1 MLALDEREWDF
12 LWKPVT
18 GQASLERSKEPVE
31 VASWEDG
38 VLGLAGLGPADWQRN
53 FAGLPE
59 AGKSGGNGPLLA
71 AADTVTESGTPAG
84 EAVVPVTSG
93 QNSGEATLPPSGG
106 GGQPAITPIL
116 LESGSE
122 SSEEPVLSGTN
133 AANSNET
140 GLQVSGSA
148 VSPTVPENG
157 LAGGYNSFGT
167 PASFLNVPDPGSI
180 KPSTIGSASSEALDR
195 MLLGE
200 TGLSGTPLSNFRIG
214 AMNFTLGASLS
225 AEFDDNIL
233 GTTHDREADLILN
246 PQATIQGV
254 MKLTQYNSINL
265 TLGFGYV
272 WYVDHPNL
280 DTKSPVVS
288 PGTNFSFN
296 VKVGPVLFNIYDQP
310 AVAETQANQLTQ
322 RNSVGYSVFTN
333 TAGLTALW
341 DLNRITLTAGYDHVD
356 TIALQSESDS
366 QSGSEDQ
373 ASFSAAVKYSSA
385 ISAGI
390 NGLASSIRYSNSIQ
404 NNGTTYS
411 TGPFLDVRLTHH
423 ITVHLDGGYQVG
435 SFGSGGT
442 TEDTSSLGTYY
453 ADLSI
458 AHDLN
463 AYFQYS
469 LSLGHNA
476 QLGTLSNFV
485 ETNSIS
491 ANATWKISSR
501 TTLAADASV
510 DDAGESGGIYAQH
523 FQYYTFGLS
532 TGWTLSRMISM
543 NVYYRFYLREAGD
556 PPAVEGASSLSY
568 YENQVGV
575 GFQVTF

>member
-1 MLALDEREWDF
+1 MDF
-12 LWKPVT
+12 
-18 GQASLERSKEPVE
+18 VE
-31 VASWEDG
+31 VVA
-38 VLGLAGLGPADWQRN
+38 A
-53 FAGLPE
+53 AGLPE
-59 AGKSGGNGPLLA
+59 SGKSGGNGPLLA
-71 AADTVTESGTPAG
+71 AADAATESGTPA
-84 EAVVPVTSG
+84 EETVVPVTSG
-93 QNSGEATLPPSGG
+93 QNSGDTALPSSGP
-106 GGQPAITPIL
+106 GGQPAITSIL

-122 SSEEPVLSGTN
+122 SSGEPALSGTN
-133 AANSNET
+133 AANSSET
-140 GLQVSGSA
+140 GSQVSGSA
-148 VSPTVPENG
+148 VSPTVPANG

-195 MLLGE
+195 MLLAGA
-200 TGLSGTPLSNFRIG
+200 GSSGTPLSNFKIG
-214 AMNFTLGASLS
+214 AMKFTLGASLS

-233 GTTHDREADLILN
+233 GTTHDREADLILS

-254 MKLTQYNSINL
+254 LNLAKFNTINL
-265 TLGFGYV
+265 TLGIGYV

-280 DTKSPVVS
+280 DTKTPVVA

-296 VKVGPVLFNIYDQP
+296 VKVGPVLINIYDDP
-310 AVAETQANQLTQ
+310 AVAENLANQLTQ
-322 RNSVGYSVFTN
+322 RNNVGYSDFTN

-341 DLNRITLTAGYDHVD
+341 DLNRVSLTAGYDHVD
-356 TIALQSESDS
+356 TIALQSEADS

-373 ASFSAAVKYSSA
+373 ASLSAGIKYSSG
-385 ISAGI
+385 ISGGI

-404 NNGTTYS
+404 NNGATYS
-411 TGPFLDVRLTHH
+411 AGPFLDVRLTHH

-442 TEDTSSLGTYY
+442 TQDNSSLGSYY

-491 ANATWKISSR
+491 GRATWKISSR

-510 DDAGESGGIYAQH
+510 DDSGESGGIYAQH

-532 TGWTLSRMISM
+532 TGWSLSRVISM
-543 NVYYRFYLREAGD
+543 NVYYRFYLRDAGA